1 MKKSLEILYIIIF
14 LIVLSPVMVTE
25 AQSTVQLMSWFNE
38 ERVIQGY
45 DFSAGA
51 VQTIWEELEEDDL
64 SYDPNLSPDFY
75 LGDTWFPVSTP
86 DYHNPLP
93 VINYGNTP
101 LSAIT
106 QIPAK
111 NDGRFTTQAFVQGNT
126 YGLFTLEGDYVAIRI
141 QSISQPGTAGYE
153 MHFTWQY
160 VKQGQPSGVL
170 SLTLAAPDK
179 PEFALG
185 DNIRVEGKLAL
196 DGQPVLKE
204 TDRGYSP
211 FITLSVKDQS
221 GKELFGVSTPSDKS
235 GYYQFVFEYGSAI
248 PTGFKG
254 TLVVKASATHDSL
267 QAEKTINVKYG
278 SEPAKKTLALQ
289 LFGPQEPIEIG
300 GFDSIG
306 IAGKITSEGA
316 DVDGALVTMKVAGQ
330 TFQTTTG
337 THTSGSFG
345 WYWDNDTFPAGNYTV
360 EVTVT
365 KDGYQTATGKVPFT
379 VLGEGYNYQVIMDS
393 IPANLEPGDRVL
405 FPGSLTLGGKP
416 QYGWLEIEITFPN
429 GRKNTY
435 LYETDSNGHFTHI
448 QPSMQEVGNYE
459 LVAFNHET
467 GKVISSIYN
476 WSVTKKGPDT
486 PDGEN
491 DLEIPLGGQYKIIDV
506 KYQSPTKVGESLEIT
521 GQVVLENELEVIPQE
536 KWQVKVMIKGQD
548 RFNIERTAE
557 YDTATES
564 DGSFSVKGSFG
575 LLLDTIA
582 IVARD
587 QYTDWTNQVNWFG
600 PLQCIVD
607 LNPLISLDQT
617 DYDQGSIIRGTLDLQ
632 PASRPDG
639 WFAGLDIIY
648 QAIGPIG
655 GAENLYLFA
664 AERPDLYSYGEYRGF
679 EHFSWEI
686 PDDAESGS
694 YELTAYITGSHI
706 SAATVNETFYIND
719 IKGTLLN
726 AYVEPSADGWSPA
739 QLIGYYSDHTG
750 ARIPD
755 ADLRLYFRGGAEGEE
770 PREFKMTGTVGP
782 DGSFALD
789 LELFELFAARGR
801 ENPWEDQYWEVTV
814 YADKEKYATAATI
827 LRLITPTVRPNLE
840 IVSIDP
846 PLNFLNEKAAKGLN
860 YEQLTDLDITLKI
873 RYNNIFENGA
883 NITVGSRGFWN
894 ILHEGED
901 PEGKD
906 IRKLQLKIDG
916 QSRPPWDSR
925 KPNFKWDGLLAIFE
939 GAIYLGQ
946 PYHTFYYP
954 EFEIDVPAKTGL
966 RQEAEFVLSGKLFG
980 NMHFDPENPS
990 IPSPWVRGSIVEV
1003 WAELG
1008 NGEVSAVYKMDPP
1021 KMNVEKSTA
1030 WVAVNDGRAEFTI
1043 SNGSATN
1050 YKFANENVKLE
1061 IVSKEIIDGQIKNN
1075 YKPTTDIE
1083 IQTSSTSDEEG
1094 RIELPLKANINPCLL
1109 QKEAVYDIRV
1119 ISDKLSNEVLIP
1131 ITLRCVKK
1139 LEFDLTDASIIPV
1152 QTVDLSQGKDYSL
1165 VAGKEAGVRVN
1176 LGVEGEIYQPLH
1188 RPVSFKVLFELLQD
1202 GVEKPLVVQEKIVSL
1217 HEDGAKARW
1226 ADPAQQVNNGGIGEI
1241 ELWNHAIS
1249 GQKPASL
1256 EGKETVPID
1265 FIFTPQ
1271 TPFSKEA
1278 KYKIRITVDPDE
1290 VYGKQKQAEIK
1301 GKVHKMKT
1309 LRLIVVPVDIDNLDM
1324 RFVFDQLDFIYQTYP
1339 IGRSNLIIELRDPY
1353 YTKNIPLSCTSLTHL
1368 KEIACGLSKTIGTGG
1383 DANNETRI
1391 LGIVSNVTWLNERDF
1406 ILYWAGAVGAVG
1418 SYSPSFWDSPINN
1431 VTLVRYPENVAYTTA
1446 HEIGHTYGLELKE
1459 QYKTNPP
1466 NGLPVHGLVL
1476 KTGQIY
1482 NIPPDYKATKSQGP
1496 RANWQKYGFRG
1507 AAAIF
1512 DLMGN
1517 AGYYLHSNG
1526 EELVFENSQKS
1537 WIVYKTWKALFEKL
1551 KDPVSQPLYA
1561 IRGTIDPENGLALE
1575 PLTIVEGI
1583 PDPELYNE
1591 GAYELQLQS
1600 SAGEILS
1607 SARFGHEE
1615 EAGDF
1620 LIQIP
1625 YQGGLGRIVVLKNNA
1640 VVGEVLR
1647 SANNPEL
1654 ILLNEPFINEEFMN
1668 LTIEWLGSDPDNDP
1682 LSYFLHYR
1690 KSESEPW
1697 YPIAANL
1704 SETIYSINL
1713 SQLPGDLCSFR
1724 VTASDGINLA
1734 YAYTE
1739 PIQLP
1744 PRAPSAAILN
1754 DEVEEVEEGEPVLLR
1769 GLAFDS
1775 YHGIITDE
1783 NLFWSSDIDGEL
1795 GSGSALLVPLSGGP
1809 HEITLTAYDQE
1820 GNITVVTSSLWVGEI
1835 LTGMGSGLQGL
1846 WVIGAILLLLFITLV
1861 VMFILILKMRKR
1873 KKQLSL

>member
-1 MKKSLEILYIIIF
+1 MKKSLAILYIIIF
-14 LIVLSPVMVTE
+14 LIILSPIMVTE
-25 AQSTVQLMSWFNE
+25 AQSAVQLMSWFNE

-51 VQTIWEELEEDDL
+51 VQTIWEELEEGDL
-64 SYDPNLSPDFY
+64 SYNPNLSPDFY

-93 VINYGNTP
+93 VINYGNTQ
-101 LSAIT
+101 LGAIT

-111 NDGRFTTQAFVQGNT
+111 NDRRFATQAFVQGNT

-160 VKQGQPSGVL
+160 VKQGQPGGVL
-170 SLTLAAPDK
+170 NLSLSTSGKTDY
-179 PEFALG
+179 ALEE
-185 DNIRVEGKLAL
+185 NIRVEGKLLL
-196 DGQPVLKE
+196 DGAPV
-204 TDRGYSP
+204 TDG
-211 FITLSVKDQS
+211 FVTVGVKDDS
-221 GKELFGVSTPSDKS
+221 GKDLFGVTLPTDSS
-235 GYYQFVFEYGSAI
+235 GGYWFLLEYGWAI
-248 PTGFKG
+248 PTGYQG
-254 TLVVKASATHDSL
+254 SLSVTASATYN
-267 QAEKTINVKYG
+267 EIKTNKSINLTYG
-278 SEPAKKTLALQ
+278 SKTSDKELKLQ
-289 LFGPQEPIEIG
+289 LFGPKDPIEIG

-306 IAGKITSEGA
+306 IAGQITSQGA

-345 WYWDNDTFPAGNYTV
+345 WYWNNDTFPAGNYTV

-379 VLGEGYNYQVIMDS
+379 VLGEGYDYRVVMDP
-393 IPANLEPGDRVL
+393 IPANLEPGERVP

-416 QYGWLEIEITFPN
+416 HYGWIEIEVTFPN

-435 LYETDSNGHFTHI
+435 SNETDKNGSFTHV
-448 QPSMQEVGNYE
+448 QPSMLEEGNYE
-459 LVAFNHET
+459 LAAYYHDT
-467 GKVISSIYN
+467 GQKISSIYK
-476 WSVTKKGPDT
+476 WTVAKKDT
-486 PDGEN
+486 DSPNGES

-506 KYQSPTKVGESLEIT
+506 KYLSPTKVGESLEIT
-521 GQVVLENELEVIPQE
+521 GRVVLENEQEVIPQE
-536 KWQVKVMIKGQD
+536 KWPVKIIIKGQD
-548 RFNIERTAE
+548 RFNTERKAE
-557 YDTATES
+557 YDTATKP

-582 IVARD
+582 IVAQD

-600 PLQCIVD
+600 PLKCIVD

-664 AERPDLYSYGEYRGF
+664 TERPDLYSYGEYRGF

-706 SAATVNETFYIND
+706 SAATVKETFYIND

-726 AYVEPSADGWSPA
+726 AYVEHTTDGWSPA

-755 ADLRLYFRGGAEGEE
+755 ADLRLYFRGGAESEE
-770 PREFKMTGTVGP
+770 PREFEMTGSVGP

-789 LELFELFAARGR
+789 LEPFELFAARGR
-801 ENPWEDQYWEVTV
+801 ENPWEKQYWEVTA

-846 PLNFLNEKAAKGLN
+846 PLNFLNEKAARGLN
-860 YEQLTDLDITLKI
+860 YEQLTDMDITLRV
-873 RYNNIFENGA
+873 RYNNIFESGA

-894 ILHEGED
+894 VLEEGGGT
-901 PEGKD
+901 EGPL
-906 IRKLQLKIDG
+906 IIKLQLKING

-925 KPNFKWDGLLAIFE
+925 KSDDKWYELSAIYDGN
-939 GAIYLGQ
+939 IYLGQ
-946 PYHTFYYP
+946 PYHVFYYP
-954 EFEIDVPAKTGL
+954 RFEINVPAQTGL
-966 RQEAEFVLSGKLFG
+966 RQEAEFILSGKLFG

-990 IPSPWVRGSIVEV
+990 IPSPWARGSIVEV

-1043 SNGSATN
+1043 SNGHVGSNTTTTG
-1050 YKFANENVKLE
+1050 YKLANENVKLE
-1061 IVSKEIIDGQIKNN
+1061 IVSKEIVDGRETND
-1075 YKPTTDIE
+1075 YTPTTDIE
-1083 IQTSSTSDEEG
+1083 INTSAVSDEDG
-1094 RIELPLKANINPCLL
+1094 RIELPLKANIDPCLL
-1109 QKEAVYDIRV
+1109 QKEAKVYYIKV
-1119 ISDKLSNEVLIP
+1119 TSDKFSNEELIP
-1131 ITLRCVKK
+1131 ILLRCVKK
-1139 LEFDLTDASIIPV
+1139 LEFDLTDVSIIPV
-1152 QTVDLSQGKDYSL
+1152 QTVDLSQGKDYAL

-1188 RPVSFKVLFELLQD
+1188 RPVNFKVLFELLQD

-1353 YTKNIPLSCTSLTHL
+1353 YTKNIPWSCTSLTHL

-1418 SYSPSFWDSPINN
+1418 SYSPSFLDSPINN

-1446 HEIGHTYGLELKE
+1446 HEVGHTYGLELKE

-1476 KTGQIY
+1476 KTGQIF

-1561 IRGTIDPENGLALE
+1561 IRGTIDPENGLTLE

-1583 PDPELYNE
+1583 PDLDLYNT
-1591 GAYELQLQS
+1591 GVYELQLQS

-1607 SARFGHEE
+1607 SARFGDTDMP
-1615 EAGDF
+1615 GPININ
-1620 LIQIP
+1620 LP

-1640 VVGEVLR
+1640 LVGEVLR

-1654 ILLNEPFINEEFMN
+1654 ILLNEPFINEELMN
-1668 LTIEWLGSDPDNDP
+1668 LTIEWLGSDPDNEP

-1713 SQLPGDLCSFR
+1713 SQLPGGLCSFR

-1744 PRAPSAAILN
+1744 PRSPSAAILN

-1783 NLFWSSDIDGEL
+1783 NLFWSSDIDGDL
-1795 GSGSALLVPLSGGP
+1795 GSGSALLTPLSSGP
-1809 HEITLTAYDQE
+1809 HEISLTAYDQE
-1820 GNITVVTSSLWVGEI
+1820 GNITVVTSKLWIGEI
-1835 LTGMGSGLQGL
+1835 LTGMGSGLQSL
-1846 WVIGAILLLLFITLV
+1846 WLIGAILLLLLITLV